1 MKTPFF
7 IISPNEFAPIN
18 FPGLI
23 EETPIQTVPDSVSKR
38 ATRENE
44 IENKQTK
51 IIIEKKN
58 FYIVGRFLF
67 NVYKMKIKLAK
78 KKR

>member
-1 MKTPFF
+1 MIISTVKNLMLNEDTFF
-7 IISPNEFAPIN
+7 IISPNEFPPIN
-18 FPGLI
+18 FLGLI

-51 IIIEKKN
+51 NNYRKKEF
-58 FYIVGRFLF
+58 FYR
-67 NVYKMKIKLAK
+67 
-78 KKR
+78 R